1 MAAMPALFGND
12 GRVCVDVPS
21 LERLIRAEDPK
32 SARCQDALFILGYY
46 HQLGS
51 QGLAKDD
58 ARACDYWRRAEGHA
72 RASYCLGNAHAYGV
86 GVDQDDARA
95 ASYYEVAAAAGVP
108 EAQSNLGLFYAQG
121 RGVAKNPEA
130 AATWAKK
137 AADQGV
143 PQSQYSI
150 AIMLA
155 RGDGIKQDFAKAS
168 VLRRSYF

>member
-1 MAAMPALFGND
+1 MAAALVSAELSDCTSKSMAAMPALVGAD

-51 QGLAKDD
+51 QGLAKDG

-130 AATWAKK
+130 AATSA
-137 AADQGV
+137 
-143 PQSQYSI
+143 PFREI
-150 AIMLA
+150 
-155 RGDGIKQDFAKAS
+155 
-168 VLRRSYF
+168 

>member
-1 MAAMPALFGND
+1 MPALVDTN

-46 HQLGS
+46 HQRGS

-130 AATWAKK
+130 AATSALVREIRPGKRR
-137 AADQGV
+137 
-143 PQSQYSI
+143 I
-150 AIMLA
+150 HRRA
-155 RGDGIKQDFAKAS
+155 R
-168 VLRRSYF
+168 